1 MARPLEHDKRRTLAR
16 EAVAVM
22 QREGV
27 DVSMTR
33 VAEALGLKR
42 PTLLYHF
49 PTRAH
54 IVETALEE
62 MMMAQAAFVLA
73 RLQTET
79 HPLRRLYAQVR
90 AVHEFHHGNEARLVF
105 LTQAIA
111 TTGGERMTAILE
123 GAARIFEAHR
133 RGNADRIRAG
143 IAAGTVAPCDPDAL
157 VQLVRSVTDGLML
170 QRVTEGIDL
179 EPVHTL
185 LWEKLLAPLDLD
197 SSTQVKPH
205 AAKSTHATHDAPHD
219 ATHDAKHT
227 HAKLGVTHTDAKHA
241 DGTNADADAKRTDAK
256 RTDAPLIDAKRA
268 EADPSTG
275 VREALKDAETQND
288 ERPRRS
294 SAPPPPNASHSA
306 PSHPKRAPRS
316 EVTKEPRS

>member
-73 RLQTET
+73 RLQAET

-111 TTGGERMTAILE
+111 TTGGERMKAIVE

-197 SSTQVKPH
+197 SSTHAKQH
-205 AAKSTHATHDAPHD
+205 AAKSTHAKD
-219 ATHDAKHT
+219 T
-227 HAKLGVTHTDAKHA
+227 HAKLDVTHTDAKHT
-241 DGTNADADAKRTDAK
+241 DGTNADADAKRTGAK
-256 RTDAPLIDAKRA
+256 PAFDAPLTDAKRA